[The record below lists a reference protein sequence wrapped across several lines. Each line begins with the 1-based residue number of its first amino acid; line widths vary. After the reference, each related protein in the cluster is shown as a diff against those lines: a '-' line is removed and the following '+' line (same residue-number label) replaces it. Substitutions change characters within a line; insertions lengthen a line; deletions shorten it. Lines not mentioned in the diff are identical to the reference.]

1 MDQSVRAWLNGFGRL
16 SPGWDGGQS
25 GDLAQ
30 VTFDLWHPHGSVL
43 HQGFRQFFQHRA
55 ILLQNAAG
63 PLFRTGQALAH
74 PVADGGS
81 LQVQRVGIGV
91 PDQALKPRTKCG
103 FDPPGII
110 GGQGQIG
117 NRSTPGPG
125 GNLTQNQLFGGA
137 TRQSWR
143 QDE

>member
-1 MDQSVRAWLNGFGRL
+1 MDQSIQACLNGFGRL

-30 VTFDLWHPHGSVL
+30 VAFDFRRTHGSVL
-43 HQGFRQFFQHRA
+43 HQGLRQFFQHRA

-91 PDQALKPRTKCG
+91 PDQAL
-103 FDPPGII
+103 
-110 GGQGQIG
+110 
-117 NRSTPGPG
+117 TPQ
-125 GNLTQNQLFGGA
+125 TSVVSIRRA
-137 TRQSWR
+137 
-143 QDE
+143 